1 MPSTPESNP
10 APRAAWSMHL
20 AAIAPAAII
29 LAAFLIRLA
38 GAHSRFLNADEAMHC
53 LFSLQS
59 SFITTYQAS
68 LRTAHPPLLIIL
80 LHYWGMVSST
90 EFFLRIPSVIAGTA
104 AGWFLYAWLRR
115 ITDSCTAVIALSL
128 FLFSPALIYLSF
140 EVRQYAL
147 VMAFMAATLY
157 FLDRGFMEDS
167 PVLMLVS
174 ILCLYLALMTHYCT
188 LIFALCVG
196 CYGLLRIAS
205 LRPRT
210 AVASVW
216 AAGQVG
222 GVAMAAFFWKTH
234 ITLIRRVGMV
244 QHVAESY
251 LRGSL
256 FQRGQES
263 ALGFVLKSNIRVFR
277 FLFSQGAVAIVGMLL
292 FFMAVALLLRN
303 GAGPSASS
311 GQTLKGRLYM
321 VTPPGERRPTPRQL
335 GMLLLFPFVVNCGAA
350 LAGAYPYGASRHN
363 SYLAIFAMPAI
374 ATILANWKL
383 PSRWMR
389 PTTIAAALA
398 ICNFTIAPAG
408 AYIPAKHQKKA
419 FMHAAADWIHASVP
433 AHSIILADY
442 ESGLLAGYY
451 ICHKNVVQTAPPFQL
466 FLPSDCGN
474 YQSLTLLPPLW
485 VFRADTFP
493 DQIRELQRT
502 LAQNREFDEDRQIW
516 LFQAGYI
523 VDKEP
528 EFRTLLEQYGCNRP
542 QEFGPNIF
550 VCRVWVSKP

>member
-1 MPSTPESNP
+1 MPSTLESNP
-10 APRAAWSMHL
+10 AAPAAWSRHL

-29 LAAFLIRLA
+29 LAAFVVRLA
-38 GAHSRFLNADEAMHC
+38 GAHSRFLNADEAMHY
-53 LFSLQS
+53 LFSLQP
-59 SFITTYQAS
+59 SFVATYNAS

-80 LHYWGMVSST
+80 LHYWGMISNT

-104 AGWFLYAWLRR
+104 AGWLLYAWLLR

-157 FLDRGFMEDS
+157 FLDRGFMEGS
-167 PVLMLVS
+167 PVLMLAS
-174 ILCLYLALMTHYCT
+174 ILSLYLALMTHYCA

-196 CYGLLRIAS
+196 CYGLLRITS

-210 AVASVW
+210 SVASVW

-256 FQRGQES
+256 FQRGQEI
-263 ALGFVLKSNIRVFR
+263 AVGFVLKSNIRVFR

-292 FFMAVALLLRN
+292 FFAAIILLLRK
-303 GAGPSASS
+303 AQSPQTKGPS
-311 GQTLKGRLYM
+311 
-321 VTPPGERRPTPRQL
+321 PRQL
-335 GMLLLFPFVVNCGAA
+335 ALLFLLPFVVNCAAA
-350 LAGAYPYGASRHN
+350 LADAYPYGASRHN

-374 ATILANWKL
+374 ATILASWRL

-389 PTTIAAALA
+389 PTAIAVALA

-408 AYIPAKHQKKA
+408 AYIPAKHQKKV

-433 AHSIILADY
+433 PHSIILADY

-451 ICHKNVVQTAPPFQL
+451 LCHKNVVQTAPPYQL
-466 FLPSDCGN
+466 FLPSDCGE
-474 YQSLTLLPPLW
+474 YQSFTLLPPLW
-485 VFRADTFP
+485 VFRPATFP
-493 DQIRELQRT
+493 DQMRELQQT
-502 LAQNREFDEDRQIW
+502 LAQSHDLDEGRQVW

-528 EFRTLLEQYGCNRP
+528 EFRALLAEYGCARP
-542 QEFGPNIF
+542 AEFGPNIF
-550 VCRVWVSKP
+550 VCRIWVSKP

>member
-10 APRAAWSMHL
+10 AAAAAWSKHF

-29 LAAFLIRLA
+29 LAAFVVRLA
-38 GAHSRFLNADEAMHC
+38 GAHSRFLNADEAMHY
-53 LFSLQS
+53 LFSLQP
-59 SFITTYQAS
+59 SFLATYNAS

-80 LHYWGMVSST
+80 LHYWGMVSNT

-104 AGWFLYAWLRR
+104 AGWLLYAWLRR
-115 ITDSCTAVIALSL
+115 VSDSCTPIIALSL

-147 VMAFMAATLY
+147 VMAFMAAALY

-174 ILCLYLALMTHYCT
+174 ILCLYLALMTHYCA
-188 LIFALCVG
+188 LIFALCIG
-196 CYGLLRIAS
+196 CYGLLRMAS

-210 AVASVW
+210 SVASVW
-216 AAGQVG
+216 VAGQAG
-222 GVAMAAFFWKTH
+222 GIAMAALFWRTH
-234 ITLIRRVGMV
+234 ITLIRKVGMV

-263 ALGFVLKSNIRVFR
+263 AVGFVLKSNIRVFR
-277 FLFSQGAVAIVGMLL
+277 FLFSQGAVAIVGLVL
-292 FFMAVALLLRN
+292 FFAAIVLLLRKAQSPQSKN
-303 GAGPSASS
+303 PS
-311 GQTLKGRLYM
+311 
-321 VTPPGERRPTPRQL
+321 PRQL
-335 GMLLLFPFVVNCGAA
+335 GLLFLLPFVINCGAA

-374 ATILANWKL
+374 ATILAKWKL
-383 PSRWMR
+383 PYPWIK
-389 PTTIAAALA
+389 PAAIAAAIA

-433 AHSIILADY
+433 SHSIILADY

-451 ICHKNVVQTAPPFQL
+451 VCHKNVVQTAPPFQL
-466 FLPSDCGN
+466 FLPSECGE
-474 YQSLTLLPPLW
+474 YQSFTLLPPLW
-485 VFRADTFP
+485 VFRPATFP
-493 DQIRELQRT
+493 DQMRELERT
-502 LAQNREFDEDRQIW
+502 LAQNHQLDEGRQIW

-528 EFRTLLEQYGCNRP
+528 EFRALLPEYGCAMP
-542 QEFGPNIF
+542 AEFGPNIF
-550 VCRVWVSKP
+550 VCRIHFPSHEL